1 MEYRANLQGG
11 FGRCTSCE
19 ECPCVDANRAVT
31 TTSPPYRVAVVVPAL
46 ATSGGVAGVA
56 RFVYQVLQEA
66 AGYEPSLVSVPLSSD
81 DPASVRLTDP
91 GTWPRGVQVREG
103 TWEGHPYRHV
113 GAMLSELEFQRYRPR
128 SVLTEILNRHDLVQI
143 VAGTPAWALLTR
155 NADVPVALQ
164 VATLARV
171 ERESLLADTP
181 GLLGLW
187 RRGMVWVTDRLDHHA
202 LQYADRIFVEND
214 WMRDHLADHVDEDRL
229 VFAPP
234 GVDTS
239 QFAPGD
245 VPPAEGQHLL
255 SVGRL
260 ADPRKNIGR
269 LFEAYAHLRER
280 MDDPPPLV
288 LAGRTGPSYEAWA
301 RARSLGVRPHVT
313 FHEDVSLE
321 TLVDLYRT
329 AACYVV
335 SSDEEGLGLTILE
348 AMACGR
354 PVVSTRCGGPST
366 VVVEGQTGR
375 LVPTGAPQKLA
386 DAIRDVLTNPDTAN
400 RMGRAGRTRIENE
413 FSVDA
418 SKERFLRG
426 YETLL
431 EAAD

>member
-1 MEYRANLQGG
+1 MQ
-11 FGRCTSCE
+11 
-19 ECPCVDANRAVT
+19 
-31 TTSPPYRVAVVVPAL
+31 
-46 ATSGGVAGVA
+46 
-56 RFVYQVLQEA
+56 
-66 AGYEPSLVSVPLSSD
+66 
-81 DPASVRLTDP
+81 
-91 GTWPRGVQVREG
+91 EG

-113 GAMLSELEFQRYRPR
+113 GAVGTELEFQRYRPR
-128 SVLTEILNRHDLVQI
+128 SALTEILNRHDLVQI
-143 VAGTPAWALLTR
+143 VAGTPAWALVTR
-155 NADVPVALQ
+155 NVDVPVALQ

-171 ERESLLADTP
+171 ERKSLLTDTP

-187 RRGMVWVTDRLDHHA
+187 RRGMVRITDWLDHHA

-214 WMRDHLADHVDEDRL
+214 WMRDHLADHVDDDRL

-234 GVDTS
+234 GVDTE
-239 QFAPGD
+239 QFAPGG
-245 VPPAEGQHLL
+245 VPPAEGRHLL

-260 ADPRKNIGR
+260 ADPRKNVGL
-269 LFEAYAHLRER
+269 LFEAYAHLHDR
-280 MDDPPPLV
+280 MMDPPPLV
-288 LAGRTGPSYEAWA
+288 VAGRSGPTDAAWA
-301 RARSLGVRPHVT
+301 RARSLGIRSQIT
-313 FHEDVSLE
+313 FHENVSLE

-366 VVVEGQTGR
+366 VVVEGETGR

-386 DAIRDVLTNPDTAN
+386 DAIQDVLTSSDTAN

-431 EAAD
+431 RAAD

>member
-1 MEYRANLQGG
+1 MTN
-11 FGRCTSCE
+11 T
-19 ECPCVDANRAVT
+19 PP
-31 TTSPPYRVAVVVPAL
+31 PPYRVAVVVPAL

-66 AGYEPSLVSVPLSSD
+66 DGYEPSLLSVPLSSD

-91 GTWPRGVQVREG
+91 GTWTRGVQVREG

-128 SVLTEILNRHDLVQI
+128 SALTEILNRHDLVQI

-155 NADVPVALQ
+155 NAVVPVALQ

-187 RRGMVWVTDRLDHHA
+187 RRGMVRVTDRLDHHA
-202 LQYADRIFVEND
+202 LQYTDRIFVEND
-214 WMRDHLADHVDEDRL
+214 WMRTHLADHVDNDRL

-245 VPPAEGQHLL
+245 VPPSEGGHLL

-260 ADPRKNIGR
+260 ADPRKNIGL
-269 LFEAYAHLRER
+269 LFEAYAHLRAQ
-280 MDDPPPLV
+280 MADPPPLV
-288 LAGRTGPSYEAWA
+288 LAGRTGPSDEAWA
-301 RARSLGVRPHVT
+301 HAQSLGVREQVT

-366 VVVEGQTGR
+366 VVVEGETGR

-431 EAAD
+431 RAAD

>member
-1 MEYRANLQGG
+1 
-11 FGRCTSCE
+11 
-19 ECPCVDANRAVT
+19 
-31 TTSPPYRVAVVVPAL
+31 
-46 ATSGGVAGVA
+46 
-56 RFVYQVLQEA
+56 
-66 AGYEPSLVSVPLSSD
+66 
-81 DPASVRLTDP
+81 
-91 GTWPRGVQVREG
+91 
-103 TWEGHPYRHV
+103 
-113 GAMLSELEFQRYRPR
+113 
-128 SVLTEILNRHDLVQI
+128 
-143 VAGTPAWALLTR
+143 
-155 NADVPVALQ
+155 
-164 VATLARV
+164 
-171 ERESLLADTP
+171 
-181 GLLGLW
+181 
-187 RRGMVWVTDRLDHHA
+187 
-202 LQYADRIFVEND
+202 
-214 WMRDHLADHVDEDRL
+214 MRTHLADHVDNDRL

-245 VPPAEGQHLL
+245 VPPSEGGHLL

-260 ADPRKNIGR
+260 ADPRKNIGL
-269 LFEAYAHLRER
+269 LFEAYAHLRAQ
-280 MDDPPPLV
+280 MADPPPLV
-288 LAGRTGPSYEAWA
+288 LAGRTGPSDEAWA
-301 RARSLGVRPHVT
+301 HAQSLGVREQVT

-366 VVVEGQTGR
+366 VVVEGETGR

-431 EAAD
+431 RAAD

>member
-1 MEYRANLQGG
+1 MTN
-11 FGRCTSCE
+11 
-19 ECPCVDANRAVT
+19 
-31 TTSPPYRVAVVVPAL
+31 TSPPAYRVAVVVPAL
-46 ATSGGVAGVA
+46 AISGGVAGVA
-56 RFVYQVLQEA
+56 RFLHRVLQNA
-66 AGYEPSLVSVPLSSD
+66 DGYEPSLISVPLSSD
-81 DPASVRLTDP
+81 DPASVRLNDP
-91 GTWPRGVQVREG
+91 GTWTRGVQVREG

-245 VPPAEGQHLL
+245 VPPSEGRHLL

-260 ADPRKNIGR
+260 ADPRKNIGL
-269 LFEAYAHLRER
+269 LFEAYAHLREQ
-280 MDDPPPLV
+280 MADPPPLV
-288 LAGRTGPSYEAWA
+288 LAGRTGPSDSVWA
-301 RARSLGVRPHVT
+301 RARSLGVRSHVT

-366 VVVEGQTGR
+366 VVVEGETGR
-375 LVPTGAPQKLA
+375 LVPTDASQKLA
-386 DAIRDVLTNPDTAN
+386 DAIKSVLVRSDEADA
-400 RMGRAGRTRIENE
+400 MGRRGQARIEQK
-413 FSVDA
+413 FSVEA
-418 SKERFLRG
+418 SKQRFLEG
-426 YETLL
+426 YRALL
-431 EAAD
+431 DAD